1 MPNPNNGK
9 DLPYDRTDRESIYH
23 YAVDL
28 RGSTLRI
35 ALWGHLYELCSE
47 VSEVFRI
54 FQILPILIHLEPP
67 PSALLESLDPPGCHK
82 SCHK

>member
-47 VSEVFRI
+47 ASEVFCV
-54 FQILPILIHLEPP
+54 F
-67 PSALLESLDPPGCHK
+67 
-82 SCHK
+82 